1 MGVDSSDQL
10 PGATWANAIMGGFVA
25 LLCLVALSL
34 WLDQSNRKRDEAV
47 SEPTAVADAIT
58 LSPDPRENPGKE
70 VLRWKGQ
77 PYFLQTNEPAKLW
90 DFEVL
95 KAGKDDSGKV
105 ELYQVKRQSD
115 PRLALVKI
123 ASNEFLRLTPR

>member
-10 PGATWANAIMGGFVA
+10 PGATWASGIMASFVV
-25 LLCLVALSL
+25 LLCLVALSV
-34 WLDQSNRKRDEAV
+34 WLNQSNRKREEVV
-47 SEPTAVADAIT
+47 SEPTAVADAVT

-70 VLRWKGQ
+70 VLRWKGL
-77 PYFLQTNEPAKLW
+77 PYFLQTNEPAKIW

-105 ELYQVKRQSD
+105 ELYRAKRQND
-115 PRLALVKI
+115 MRLALVKI

>member
-10 PGATWANAIMGGFVA
+10 PGATWASGIMASFVV
-25 LLCLVALSL
+25 LLCLVALSV
-34 WLDQSNRKRDEAV
+34 WLNQSNRKREEVV
-47 SEPTAVADAIT
+47 SEPTAVADAVT

-70 VLRWKGQ
+70 VLRWKGL

-105 ELYQVKRQSD
+105 ELYRAKRQSD
-115 PRLALVKI
+115 MRLALVKI

>member
-105 ELYQVKRQSD
+105 ELYRAKRQND
-115 PRLALVKI
+115 MRLALVKI
-123 ASNEFLRLTPR
+123 ASKEFLRLTPR

>member
-1 MGVDSSDQL
+1 MGVDSF
-10 PGATWANAIMGGFVA
+10 PGASWGNWLMAGFVA
-25 LLCLVALSL
+25 SLCLVAVSV
-34 WLDQSNRKRDEAV
+34 WLNQSNRKREEVV
-47 SEPTAVADAIT
+47 SEPTAVADAVT

-70 VLRWKGQ
+70 VLRWKGL

-105 ELYQVKRQSD
+105 ELYRAKRQND
-115 PRLALVKI
+115 MRLALVKI